1 MKILLSFL
9 LLILF
14 VSNTK
19 SQEAQLPKKL
29 FEKREIID
37 CEMLSLNAADLIGY
51 YYNNNKIDSIK
62 PIINHLR
69 NTCGSTEWS
78 LRIEIVNAILNNED
92 TNDLISSFLL
102 NEYHNVFRYRI
113 NNSKNDN
120 YGYFFERNKDYWGF
134 VPFRHPIDIAT
145 LGISTRLLN
154 RENLTIDER
163 LICLLFSEDFDAFDS
178 QAYKKSNGESIVT
191 SHLRSYDREWKNSWM
206 AIHFYTGVYSPF
218 GNKYVFNN
226 SPLFGFT
233 FSTPLVWKTVVELG
247 FKFRFNIN
255 DKDFDYFALGEMH
268 TVNSDVSIFFG
279 GLIGYKIYESKQLVL
294 MPKFGVGLESVDT
307 GISEKNDKG
316 DDTKYH
322 DVETIHLS
330 LGMSALTPIFRKQ
343 HLGCELSYHYTPY
356 QLVENLHT
364 KLNHSS
370 VSFQVFL
377 RF

>member
-1 MKILLSFL
+1 MKILFCFL
-9 LLILF
+9 LLFLF
-14 VSNTK
+14 ISSTK
-19 SQEAQLPKKL
+19 SQENQLPKKL

-37 CEMLSLNAADLIGY
+37 CEMLSLNAADLIAY
-51 YYNNNKIDSIK
+51 YYDSNKIDSIK

-78 LRIEIVNAILNNED
+78 LRIQIVNAILSNEEV
-92 TNDLISSFLL
+92 NDLISNYLL
-102 NEYHNVFRYRI
+102 NNYHNVFRYRAL
-113 NNSKNDN
+113 NSKNDN
-120 YGYFFERNKDYWGF
+120 FGYYFQNNKDYWGF

-154 RENLTIDER
+154 RDNLTIDER
-163 LICLLFSEDFDAFDS
+163 LICMLFSEEFDAFDS
-178 QAYKKSNGESIVT
+178 EAYKKSNGESIIT
-191 SHLRSYDREWKNSWM
+191 THLRSFDREWKNSWL
-206 AIHFYTGVYSPF
+206 AYNFYTGIYSPL
-218 GNKYVFNN
+218 GKNNVFSH

-247 FKFRFNIN
+247 VKFRININ

-268 TVNSDVSIFFG
+268 NVNSDVSIFFG

-294 MPKFGVGLESVDT
+294 IPKFGVGLESVDT

-322 DVETIHLS
+322 NVETIHLS

-343 HLGCELSYHYTPY
+343 HLGFELSYHYTPY

-364 KLNHSS
+364 KFNNKIGRAH
-370 VSFQVFL
+370 V
-377 RF
+377 